1 MRTETIDRITNDNDW
16 YDEWNEPWDN
26 ESFPYEHGVEYKMTA
41 KGLEKLKSTEKETD
55 DKEADTPKE
64 MEEKLEK
71 LKEERMQ
78 MEQNKL
84 KGNTKI
90 GLNTNGP
97 KDLLVKKT
105 SELLDLHW
113 VLDRFSY

>member
-1 MRTETIDRITNDNDW
+1 
-16 YDEWNEPWDN
+16 
-26 ESFPYEHGVEYKMTA
+26 
-41 KGLEKLKSTEKETD
+41 
-55 DKEADTPKE
+55 
-64 MEEKLEK
+64 
-71 LKEERMQ
+71 MQ
-78 MEQNKL
+78 MEQNKF